1 MVEPITT
8 LTAATIAT
16 LVATK
21 AFEKTGEKVSEA
33 VWNLVSKFLA
43 AVRKKDGATATAI
56 ETASQNP
63 QLSEQQAKEL
73 TVKVEALATDDSD
86 IQQAAQAI
94 QTAIQAQPGAIVN
107 MTQLAE
113 KIGVVN
119 QGTIN
124 NQSNTISL

>member
-21 AFEKTGEKVSEA
+21 AFEKTGEKVTEA

-43 AVRKKDGATATAI
+43 AVRKKDGATAI

-73 TVKVEALATDDSD
+73 TTKVEALATDDPD